1 MILHTPRLTLRPIE
15 PRDRDAFRAMN
26 AAAAVMR
33 FFVAPLT
40 HAESDDVM
48 LRYNQNLL
56 REGFGF
62 LAAEVDGTHEF
73 AGILGMQT
81 MSFAVPG
88 LAQPAVEIGWR
99 LTTRAQGRGL
109 ATEGA
114 RALLDHAFNTLHLP
128 AIVAITLPINAAS
141 RRVMQKLGMQHRP
154 ELTFNHPRIPEQHPF
169 QQHVLYSV
177 TNPQEARCSTPS

>member
-1 MILHTPRLTLRPIE
+1 MNLQTSRLTLRPIA
-15 PRDRDAFRAMN
+15 PRDRAAFRAMN
-26 AAAAVMR
+26 ADPAVMR

-40 HAESDDVM
+40 SSESDDIM

-62 LAAEVDGTHEF
+62 LAAERNDTHEF

-81 MSFAVPG
+81 MSFAIPG
-88 LAQPAVEIGWR
+88 LTQPAVEIGWR

-114 RALLDHAFNTLHLP
+114 RALINHAFNTLHLP
-128 AIVAITLPINAAS
+128 EIVAITIPINTPS
-141 RRVMQKLGMQHRP
+141 RRVMQKLGMRHRP

-169 QQHVLYSV
+169 QQHVLYSR
-177 TNPQEARCSTPS
+177 TNPQEAPCSTPS

>member
-1 MILHTPRLTLRPIE
+1 
-15 PRDRDAFRAMN
+15 MN
-26 AAAAVMR
+26 ADPAVTR

-40 HAESDDVM
+40 HAESDEIM

-62 LAAEVDGTHEF
+62 FAAERNDTREF

-81 MSFAVPG
+81 MSFAIPG
-88 LAQPAVEIGWR
+88 LTQPAVEIGWR
-99 LTTRAQGRGL
+99 LTMQAQGSGL

-114 RALLDHAFNTLHLP
+114 RALIDHAFHTLHLP
-128 AIVAITLPINAAS
+128 QIVAITIPINMPS

-154 ELTFNHPRIPEQHPF
+154 ELTFNHPRIPEQHPYR
-169 QQHVLYSV
+169 QHVLYSL
-177 TNPQEARCSTPS
+177 TNPQEASCSTPS